1 MDFESI
7 ASTIPPLGLKGRDC
21 KDTEIIG
28 INKYGYTFP
37 ISLTSESHQR

>member
-7 ASTIPPLGLKGRDC
+7 ASTIPPLGLMGRVC

-28 INKYGYTFP
+28 INKYD
-37 ISLTSESHQR
+37 